1 MAASP
6 IEDLSWK
13 QLNSHAFNRIIRPM
27 VSEKRKIMLVD
38 DNIISMMVTAD
49 VLSAHGYT
57 VVQTTSPNGCVAKL
71 DYEAPDI
78 LLVDVKMPRLAFD
91 DLIRSISLRRTI
103 PRSSSCFS
111 RAAIRERWSSSA
123 WRRIFTATFA
133 KRWIPQGFRST
144 STIFSKLT
152 SC

>member
-1 MAASP
+1 M
-6 IEDLSWK
+6 
-13 QLNSHAFNRIIRPM
+13 NSHAFNRIIRPM

-91 DLIRSISLRRTI
+91 DLIRSIQSSTDHTSLI
-103 PRSSSCFS
+103 VVLFSSGDPREMEQLCMEKDIHGYFCKEMDTS
-111 RAAIRERWSSSA
+111 RLPEYIDY
-123 WRRIFTATFA
+123 FF
-133 KRWIPQGFRST
+133 
-144 STIFSKLT
+144 
-152 SC
+152 